1 VLVFVT
7 AAALTAATVAQA
19 ARERHATSF
28 GTRARRLLSELNDL
42 RRARSLVP
50 LRVSAGLT
58 AAAREHS
65 LDMAREGYFGHETLG
80 GLSVGDRI
88 SRYYPSAGSR
98 YWSVGENLAW
108 ASPDLGATR
117 AMRLWLGSP
126 MHRENLLT
134 AEWREI
140 GIGTVH
146 VASAPGIFG
155 GAPVTIVTVDFGVRR

>member
-1 VLVFVT
+1 
-7 AAALTAATVAQA
+7 VAQG
-19 ARERHATSF
+19 ARQRHATSS
-28 GTRARRLLSELNDL
+28 GTRARRVLSELNEL
-42 RRARSLVP
+42 RRQRNLVP

-58 AAAREHS
+58 AAARDHS
-65 LDMAREGYFGHETLG
+65 LEMARDGYFSHETLG
-80 GLSVGDRI
+80 GLSLADRL

-98 YWSVGENLAW
+98 YWSVAENLAW

-117 AMRLWLGSP
+117 VMHMWLRSP

-140 GIGTVH
+140 GIGAVH
-146 VASAPGIFG
+146 VDSAPGIFG